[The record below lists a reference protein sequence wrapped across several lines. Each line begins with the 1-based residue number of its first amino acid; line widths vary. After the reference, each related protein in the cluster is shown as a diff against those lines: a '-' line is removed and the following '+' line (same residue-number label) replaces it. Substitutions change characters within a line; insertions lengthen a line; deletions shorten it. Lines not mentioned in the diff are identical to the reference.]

1 VVQSFVHLR
10 LLTDLNVKAST
21 DSVENLRY
29 KKKDRIHRTKKER
42 KNLKERKLMEKEMAE
57 ADAIISVEEHER
69 LQSEAIKIVFSL
81 YFRILKATRSDA
93 MMAVVLDGIARF
105 ARLINAD
112 FFGDLLEVLREIL
125 EGWDDDDGSRTR
137 AQLVCIN
144 TAFTLLANQ
153 DGSTMELSYF
163 VEQFYKVLPAL
174 SLSTSLSER
183 PSTEEKSLLE
193 LVVRVVDAVVFS
205 APIPPSPTTIFT
217 LYKRLLTCTL
227 HLEEAEAT
235 TILKILHRMGARY
248 DKKLERLWDREG
260 ARAAGGKSVSGWE
273 LALLKHHYC
282 TSIRESSL
290 SLKSLGKDPEQ

>member
-1 VVQSFVHLR
+1 
-10 LLTDLNVKAST
+10 LTELNVKAST

-42 KNLKERKLMEKEMAE
+42 KDLKERKLMEKEMAE
-57 ADAIISVEEHER
+57 ADAIVSVEERER
-69 LQSEAIKIVFSL
+69 LQSEALKIVFSL

-93 MMAVVLDGIARF
+93 MLSVVLDGISRF

-125 EGWDDDDGSRTR
+125 EGWDDDGVNRTR

-163 VEQFYKVLPAL
+163 VDRFYELLPAL

-183 PSTEEKSLLE
+183 PSAEEKSLVE
-193 LVVRVVDAVVFS
+193 LVARVVDAVVFT

-227 HLEEAEAT
+227 HLEDKEAAT
-235 TILKILHRMGARY
+235 ISKILQRMGARY
-248 DKKLERLWDREG
+248 DKKLEGLWDREG
-260 ARAAGGKSVSGWE
+260 AKVGSGKSVSGWE
-273 LALLKHHYC
+273 LALLKRHYC

-290 SLKSLGKDPEQ
+290 SLRSMGKESE

>member
-1 VVQSFVHLR
+1 MVQSFVHLR
-10 LLTDLNVKAST
+10 LLTELNVKAST

-42 KNLKERKLMEKEMAE
+42 KNLKEKKLIEKEMAE
-57 ADAIISVEEHER
+57 ADAVVSVEERER
-69 LQSEAIKIVFSL
+69 LQSEALKIVFSL

-93 MMAVVLDGIARF
+93 MLAVVLDGIARF

-125 EGWDDDDGSRTR
+125 EGCDDDGNRTR

-163 VEQFYKVLPAL
+163 VDKFYELLPAL
-174 SLSTSLSER
+174 TLSTALSER

-193 LVVRVVDAVVFS
+193 LVARVVDAVVFT

-217 LYKRLLTCTL
+217 LYKRLLSCTL
-227 HLEEAEAT
+227 HLEEKEAA
-235 TILKILHRMGARY
+235 TISKILHRMGARY
-248 DKKLERLWDREG
+248 DKKLEGLWDREG
-260 ARAAGGKSVSGWE
+260 ARVGSGKSVSGWE
-273 LALLKHHYC
+273 LALLKRHYC
-282 TSIRESSL
+282 TSIRDSSSSL
-290 SLKSLGKDPEQ
+290 KRLGKDSE

>member
-1 VVQSFVHLR
+1 
-10 LLTDLNVKAST
+10 LTELNVKAST

-42 KNLKERKLMEKEMAE
+42 KDVKERKLMEKEMAE

-69 LQSEAIKIVFSL
+69 LQSGALKIVFSL

-93 MMAVVLDGIARF
+93 MMSVVLDGIARF

-125 EGWDDDDGSRTR
+125 EGWDNDDGSRTR

-163 VEQFYKVLPAL
+163 VDQFYKILPAL
-174 SLSTSLSER
+174 SLSTSLSKR

-193 LVVRVVDAVVFS
+193 LVARVVDAVVFT

-227 HLEEAEAT
+227 HLEEAT

-248 DKKLERLWDREG
+248 DKKLEGLWHRES

-273 LALLKHHYC
+273 LALLKRHYC

-290 SLKSLGKDPEQ
+290 SLRSLRKDPEQ